1 MSYVRACKKIRY
13 QYSVWYNTLPLLEP
27 SDRNYWLERV
37 LLVHIIYE
45 VQIGG
50 PETA

>member
-1 MSYVRACKKIRY
+1 MSYVRVCKKIRCRY
-13 QYSVWYNTLPLLEP
+13 TVWYNTLPLLEP

-37 LLVHIIYE
+37 LLTYIVFEAH
-45 VQIGG
+45 IGG